1 MGKYFEKKMMCKNCN
16 QVEIGKA
23 DDGKWY
29 EVNNDTQL
37 HFFKCAKRKD
47 EKGNVDAQIKR
58 LTERVESIETAVKAL
73 VATSGGQEVL
83 G

>member
-37 HFFKCAKRKD
+37 HFFKCSAKRK
-47 EKGNVDAQIKR
+47 ENKGTDDSRIKR
-58 LTERVESIETAVKAL
+58 LEERLENVETAVKAL
-73 VATSGGQEVL
+73 VATSGGQEIL
-83 G
+83 